1 MEFYAQASLLLVPL
15 VLEAIIIGYL
25 LGRYTKL

>member
-15 VLEAIIIGYL
+15 VLGGIIIGYL